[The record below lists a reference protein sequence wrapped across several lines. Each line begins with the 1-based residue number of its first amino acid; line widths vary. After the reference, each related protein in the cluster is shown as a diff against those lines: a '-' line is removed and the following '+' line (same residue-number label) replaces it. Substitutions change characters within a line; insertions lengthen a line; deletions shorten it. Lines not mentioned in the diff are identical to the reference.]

1 MPPTRPTNRPTN
13 PKNQAFSAIFGNFT
27 QKCSWMAVSYS
38 VLQKQGCFLQRP
50 TSFLQSYKP

>member
-1 MPPTRPTNRPTN
+1 MLPTRPTNRPTN

-38 VLQKQGCFLQRP
+38 VLQK
-50 TSFLQSYKP
+50 